1 MPPLATG
8 APAAAFTIKVDGS
21 DLPTEARGNVL
32 DITVDERLD
41 APAAFSLELVNWDM
55 DKQAVTFSDDR
66 LFAPGAAVEIQL
78 GHGTTTTKVVS
89 GEVTGLELQLA
100 ERVRSILVVRGYDR
114 LHRLRRGRHTKAFT
128 QAKDSD
134 LAKKLA
140 GGAGLGD
147 SVEDSGE
154 VHAYLLQSDQ
164 TDLDF
169 LLARARSI
177 GYELLV
183 DDKTLIFR
191 KVRNARGKVETLS
204 ATGELLSVSAYLSTA
219 NQVSEVTVLGW
230 DPKAKKALVGRAQDS
245 DLNGTMGGQTSGPA
259 ATKPFGAHTLTVV
272 EHPVATQKE
281 ADLLAKGFLNELA
294 LEYVVAEAELIGRPT
309 LRAGAVVELD
319 GLGKRFSGA
328 YYLTRVRHRL
338 GPNGYRTRLH
348 ARRNA
353 A

>member
-1 MPPLATG
+1 MAPLATG
-8 APAAAFTIKVDGS
+8 ALAPSFTVKVDGT
-21 DLPTEARGNVL
+21 DLSPDARGNVL
-32 DITVDERLD
+32 EITVDERLD

-55 DKQAVTFSDDR
+55 AQQAVTFSDDQ
-66 LFAPGAAVEIQL
+66 LFRPGAVVEIEL
-78 GHGTTTTKVVS
+78 GHGTSTTHVIT
-89 GEVTGLELQLA
+89 GEVTGLELQLS

-114 LHRLRRGRHTKAFT
+114 LHRLRRGRHTQSFK

-134 LAKKLA
+134 LATKLA
-140 GGAGLGD
+140 KAAGLGD
-147 SVEDSGE
+147 NVEDSGE

-169 LLARARSI
+169 LLERARSC

-191 KVRNARGKVETLS
+191 KLRNARGKVETLS
-204 ATGELLSVSAYLSTA
+204 ATGELLSVSAYLSTS
-219 NQVSEVTVLGW
+219 NQVSEVSVLGW
-230 DPKAKKALVGRAQDS
+230 DPKAKKALVGRAQAR

-259 ATKPFGAHTLTVV
+259 ATKPFGTPKLTVV
-272 EHPVATQKE
+272 EHPVATQNE

-294 LEYVVAEAELIGRPT
+294 LEYVVAEAELVGRPT
-309 LRAGAVVELD
+309 LHAGVVVELD

-328 YYLTRVRHRL
+328 YYLTGVRHRL
-338 GPNGYRTRLH
+338 GGQGFHTRLW